1 MGLLN
6 DLQVK
11 AAEPRDKEYLLSDG
25 EGLYLRVRAAGK
37 AWLYRF
43 QQDGKPG
50 KLGLGTY
57 PTISLAGARKK
68 PERRRSDWRV
78 ASIRARCAGRSWS
91 ARESRS

>member
-25 EGLYLRVRAAGK
+25 EGLYLRVRQAGK
-37 AWLYRF
+37 TWLYRF

-57 PTISLAGARKK
+57 PTVSLAAARK
-68 PERRRSDWRV
+68 
-78 ASIRARCAGRSWS
+78 RARAEAERLASGAIPVRSAGRSRS
-91 ARESRS
+91 APESRS